1 MGNIIYWIIVGFIAG
16 AVAKFLMPGK
26 DPGGFIIT
34 ILLGIAGSIVG
45 GYVGKMVGIAGSG
58 IVGSLLVAT
67 GGAVLLLILYR
78 FIVKRKG

>member
-1 MGNIIYWIIVGFIAG
+1 
-16 AVAKFLMPGK
+16 MPGK

-45 GYVGKMVGIAGSG
+45 GYAGNMIGITGKGL
-58 IVGSLLVAT
+58 VGSLLIAT

-78 FIVKRKG
+78 FIVRRKA